1 MSGARI
7 LWGALCA
14 AVAITAS
21 NLARAEDGEL
31 PCEMGTQKWDA
42 KTAVCVPRHPSNWV
56 GCTGLPW
63 SGKGGQ
69 WKETGIPCSN
79 PPPNSTAEYVDT
91 TEVPHPPPPAADAK
105 RVIDLFRGV
114 LFVCVP
120 EPKIDWTPGACTQI
134 VNEWKRQADATNL
147 RNAVLDIGS
156 DEAAKQKK
164 GGEVGIPPG
173 GAVEWK
179 LWFNA
184 GHNGVVSL
192 KEEMTGVFEVLPG
205 IYGRKPFLVGGEL
218 EMRPDEAKPTV
229 ALAGAK
235 REIEE
240 KFQFLLGP
248 R

>member
-1 MSGARI
+1 MSSPRI
-7 LWGALCA
+7 LWAALCLA
-14 AVAITAS
+14 AGVSIA
-21 NLARAEDGEL
+21 NVARAEDGTL
-31 PCEMGTQKWDA
+31 PCEMGTQKWDPN
-42 KTAVCVPRHPSNWV
+42 TAVCVPRHPANWV

-69 WKETGIPCSN
+69 WKETGISCSQ
-79 PPPNSTAEYVDT
+79 PPPKGAAEYVDT

-114 LFVCVP
+114 LFTCAP
-120 EPKIDWTPGACTQI
+120 EPTIGWTTDACAQI
-134 VNEWKRQADATNL
+134 EKEWKRQADATNL
-147 RNAVLDIGS
+147 PNAVLDLGG

-164 GGEVGIPPG
+164 AESAGIAPG

-179 LWFNA
+179 LWFAA
-184 GHNGVVSL
+184 GHTVVTL
-192 KEEMTGVFEVLPG
+192 KEQMTGVLEVLPG
-205 IYGRKPFLVGGEL
+205 IYGRKAILVGGEL
-218 EMRPDEAKPTV
+218 EMRPDEAKPAF

-235 REIEE
+235 REIAD